1 MIEDAGSIGP
11 DLTPEE
17 HPLVLTGAIGP
28 KSISRG
34 GGWAD
39 GLYAWSG
46 NGIKQE
52 LAAAFSQM
60 EEAFEKNGRSQ
71 KPYRMAGFWC
81 TLADNG
87 QQKLFDYVFEYLSIA
102 GREIAQMMAE
112 SVSRN
117 SEESILKALHNAESV
132 GCEEVF
138 LVPAT
143 AEIQEIE
150 RLSDLVRRR

>member
-1 MIEDAGSIGP
+1 
-11 DLTPEE
+11 
-17 HPLVLTGAIGP
+17 
-28 KSISRG
+28 
-34 GGWAD
+34 
-39 GLYAWSG
+39 
-46 NGIKQE
+46 
-52 LAAAFSQM
+52 
-60 EEAFEKNGRSQ
+60 
-71 KPYRMAGFWC
+71 
-81 TLADNG
+81 
-87 QQKLFDYVFEYLSIA
+87 
-102 GREIAQMMAE
+102 MMAE